1 MKLRV
6 LLYWG
11 ELANIN
17 NQLIVSNINLNIF
30 KDSQQTLSVS

>member
-11 ELANIN
+11 ELANVI
-17 NQLIVSNINLNIF
+17 NQLIKSNINLKIF
-30 KDSQQTLSVS
+30 KDNR